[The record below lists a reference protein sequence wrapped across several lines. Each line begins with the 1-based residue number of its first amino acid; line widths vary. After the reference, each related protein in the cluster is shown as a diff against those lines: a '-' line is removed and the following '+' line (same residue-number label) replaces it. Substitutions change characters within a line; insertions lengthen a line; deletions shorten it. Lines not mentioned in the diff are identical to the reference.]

1 MWESVGGDGRG
12 DLRSSRVAQDWG
24 RGGGDW
30 RGDLGDIGRWRA
42 LAVADDERGSFLI
55 SVQIAE
61 SGRHAAGSN
70 NGLDWTG
77 LKVLTSV
84 SVSVSGLGLVSV
96 CDELLL
102 LLLLV
107 TVV

>member
-1 MWESVGGDGRG
+1 MWESVGGVGQG

-42 LAVADDERGSFLI
+42 LAVADDKRGSFLI

-70 NGLDWTG
+70 NG

>member
-1 MWESVGGDGRG
+1 MCGSVGGVGQG

-42 LAVADDERGSFLI
+42 LAVADDKRGSFLI

-70 NGLDWTG
+70 NG

>member
-1 MWESVGGDGRG
+1 M
-12 DLRSSRVAQDWG
+12 
-24 RGGGDW
+24 
-30 RGDLGDIGRWRA
+30 
-42 LAVADDERGSFLI
+42 AVADDERGSFLI

-70 NGLDWTG
+70 NG